1 MTTCRCIKYQFSDA
15 LFSMY
20 RSECYFSDV
29 LALAASI
36 GELSILCRKA
46 RTANWCALQ
55 LADKDNAPLTSL
67 GFEIKT
73 EITKDGFPVYVSQQN
88 VIELQDGG
96 EEAEN
101 SESKGENK

>member
-1 MTTCRCIKYQFSDA
+1 MD
-15 LFSMY
+15 
-20 RSECYFSDV
+20 CYFTDV

-55 LADKDNAPLTSL
+55 LADKDNALLTSL

-73 EITKDGFPVYVSQQN
+73 EITEDGFPVYVSQQN
-88 VIELQDGG
+88 VIELQEGG
-96 EEAEN
+96 EEPED
-101 SESKGENK
+101 SESKAKTENK